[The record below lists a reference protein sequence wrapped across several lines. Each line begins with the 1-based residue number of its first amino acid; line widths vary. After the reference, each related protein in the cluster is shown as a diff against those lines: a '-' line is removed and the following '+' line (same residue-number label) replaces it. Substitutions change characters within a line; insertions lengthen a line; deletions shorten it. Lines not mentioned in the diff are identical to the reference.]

1 MKRFA
6 MALALM
12 CVLAPS
18 IVAGDMPTG
27 GRFEPPPAQVAGNM
41 PTGGRSDQP
50 TQVAGEMPAGGRS
63 DQPPTT
69 SSTSTLLASVILAVL
84 SLR

>member
-12 CVLAPS
+12 CALSTS
-18 IVAGDMPTG
+18 IFAGEMPTG
-27 GRFEPPPAQVAGNM
+27 GKSEPPP
-41 PTGGRSDQP
+41 
-50 TQVAGEMPAGGRS
+50 
-63 DQPPTT
+63 PPTT
-69 SSTSTLLASVILAVL
+69 SSTASTSSTLLNVILTII

>member
-12 CVLAPS
+12 CALS
-18 IVAGDMPTG
+18 TSLIAGEMPTG
-27 GRFEPPPAQVAGNM
+27 GKSEPPP
-41 PTGGRSDQP
+41 
-50 TQVAGEMPAGGRS
+50 
-63 DQPPTT
+63 PPTT
-69 SSTSTLLASVILAVL
+69 SSTSSTSSTALVSVILTIL

>member
-12 CVLAPS
+12 CALSTS
-18 IVAGDMPTG
+18 ILAGDMPTG
-27 GRFEPPPAQVAGNM
+27 GKSEPPP
-41 PTGGRSDQP
+41 PSTIS
-50 TQVAGEMPAGGRS
+50 S
-63 DQPPTT
+63 SSST
-69 SSTSTLLASVILAVL
+69 SSTVLLNVVLTIL

>member
-12 CVLAPS
+12 CALSMS
-18 IVAGDMPTG
+18 IFAGEMPTG
-27 GRFEPPPAQVAGNM
+27 GNPEPPP
-41 PTGGRSDQP
+41 PP
-50 TQVAGEMPAGGRS
+50 PA
-63 DQPPTT
+63 T
-69 SSTSTLLASVILAVL
+69 SSASGTLLNVILTII

>member
-12 CVLAPS
+12 CALSTS
-18 IVAGDMPTG
+18 IFAGDMPTG
-27 GRFEPPPAQVAGNM
+27 GKSEPPPL
-41 PTGGRSDQP
+41 PT
-50 TQVAGEMPAGGRS
+50 
-63 DQPPTT
+63 TT
-69 SSTSTLLASVILAVL
+69 SSTSSTSSTVLVSVILTIL

>member
-12 CVLAPS
+12 GALSTP
-18 IVAGDMPTG
+18 ILAGDMPTG
-27 GRFEPPPAQVAGNM
+27 GKSEPP
-41 PTGGRSDQP
+41 
-50 TQVAGEMPAGGRS
+50 
-63 DQPPTT
+63 PPTT
-69 SSTSTLLASVILAVL
+69 SGTVSTSSTLLVRVILTII

>member
-12 CVLAPS
+12 CAVSTS
-18 IVAGDMPTG
+18 ILAGDMPTG
-27 GRFEPPPAQVAGNM
+27 GKSEPPP
-41 PTGGRSDQP
+41 
-50 TQVAGEMPAGGRS
+50 
-63 DQPPTT
+63 PPTT
-69 SSTSTLLASVILAVL
+69 SSTASTSSTLLSVILTII

>member
-12 CVLAPS
+12 CALSTS
-18 IVAGDMPTG
+18 IFAGEMPTG
-27 GRFEPPPAQVAGNM
+27 GKSEPPPPQ
-41 PTGGRSDQP
+41 
-50 TQVAGEMPAGGRS
+50 
-63 DQPPTT
+63 TT
-69 SSTSTLLASVILAVL
+69 SSTSSTMLVTVILTIL